1 MPHYDYSCA
10 SCGHEEEIFQ
20 KMSEQPLVD
29 CPACHQAEFKRKPGG
44 GSGLHFK
51 GSGFYI
57 TDYNNTPSKPSS
69 GGCCPCG
76 SPSSCSS
83 NG

>member
-10 SCGHEEEIFQ
+10 NCGHEEEVFQ
-20 KMSEQPLVD
+20 KMSEQPLTE
-29 CPACHQAEFKRKPGG
+29 CPACHQANFNRKPGG

-57 TDYNNTPSKPSS
+57 TDYNNTPSAPSS
-69 GGCCPCG
+69 SGCCPCG
-76 SPSSCSS
+76 SASSCPH
-83 NG
+83 G